1 MKKVLKKVSMID
13 LTGSNVFD
21 LAWAER
27 EKFKRDF
34 DKRKDKIGYVLMLI
48 KGFIKSVRI
57 VNLRKEV

>member
-27 EKFKRDF
+27 EKFKC
-34 DKRKDKIGYVLMLI
+34 
-48 KGFIKSVRI
+48 
-57 VNLRKEV
+57 